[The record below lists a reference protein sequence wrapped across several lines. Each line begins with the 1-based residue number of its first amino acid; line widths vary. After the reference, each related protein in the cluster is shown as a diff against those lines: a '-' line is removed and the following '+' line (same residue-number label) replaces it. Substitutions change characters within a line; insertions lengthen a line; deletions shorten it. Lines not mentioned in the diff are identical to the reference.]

1 MFKQK
6 GHGFF
11 CRCEPCKCRRR
22 NSLFYMG
29 FLLALLVILCWQVLF
44 TIIITTRFNAFLI
57 FVLMVCVMI
66 GFIRIIF

>member
-11 CRCEPCKCRRR
+11 CRCEPCKHRRC
-22 NSLFYMG
+22 NSLWYMG
-29 FLLALLVILCWQVLF
+29 CLFSLLIILMWQVLF
-44 TIIITTRFNAFLI
+44 TIFITTRFNAFLI
-57 FVLMVCVMI
+57 LLLMISVVI

>member
-11 CRCEPCKCRRR
+11 CRCEMCKVKRKS
-22 NSLFYMG
+22 SLWYMG
-29 FLLALLVILCWQVLF
+29 CLLSLLIILMWQVLF
-44 TIIITTRFNAFLI
+44 TIFITTRFNVFLI
-57 FVLMVCVMI
+57 FILMMCVLI

>member
-11 CRCEPCKCRRR
+11 CRCESCKIKRRS
-22 NSLFYMG
+22 SLWYMG
-29 FLLALLVILCWQVLF
+29 CLFALLIILMWQVLF
-44 TIIITTRFNAFLI
+44 TIFITTRFNAFLI
-57 FVLMVCVMI
+57 FILMWCVII

>member
-11 CRCEPCKCRRR
+11 CRCEGCKMKRR
-22 NSLFYMG
+22 NSLWYMG
-29 FLLALLVILCWQVLF
+29 GLLSLFIILIWQILF
-44 TIIITTRFNAFLI
+44 TLFVVTRFNVFLI
-57 FVLMVCVMI
+57 FLLMVCVII

>member
-11 CRCEPCKCRRR
+11 CRCEPCKIKRRT
-22 NSLFYMG
+22 SLWYMG
-29 FLLALLVILCWQVLF
+29 CLLSLLIILMWQVLF
-44 TIIITTRFNAFLI
+44 TIFITTKLNAFLI
-57 FVLMVCVMI
+57 LVLMITVVV

>member
-11 CRCEPCKCRRR
+11 CRCEMCKVKRKS
-22 NSLFYMG
+22 SLWYMG
-29 FLLALLVILCWQVLF
+29 ILLSLLIILMWQVLF
-44 TIIITTRFNAFLI
+44 TIFITTRFNVFLI
-57 FVLMVCVMI
+57 FILMMSVLI

>member
-11 CRCEPCKCRRR
+11 CRCDACKFKRKSSLWYMG
-22 NSLFYMG
+22 SLFS
-29 FLLALLVILCWQVLF
+29 LIIILMWQVLF
-44 TIIITTRFNAFLI
+44 TIFITTRLNALLI
-57 FVLMVCVMI
+57 FLLMITVVI

>member
-11 CRCEPCKCRRR
+11 CRCEMCKVKRKS
-22 NSLFYMG
+22 SLWYMG
-29 FLLALLVILCWQVLF
+29 ILLSLLIILMWQVLF
-44 TIIITTRFNAFLI
+44 TIFITTRFNVFLI
-57 FVLMVCVMI
+57 FILMMCVLI